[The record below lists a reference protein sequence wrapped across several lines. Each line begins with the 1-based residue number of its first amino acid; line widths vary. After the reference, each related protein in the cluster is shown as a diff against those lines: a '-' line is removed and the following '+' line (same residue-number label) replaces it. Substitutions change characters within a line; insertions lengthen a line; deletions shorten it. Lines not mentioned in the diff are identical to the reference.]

1 MTKFTLLIVAL
12 LSLSGCGIGLIAN
25 AAGATPGNVPALH
38 PEQQA
43 NR

>member
-1 MTKFTLLIVAL
+1 MVKIVCLLVAL